1 MEMKILAPL
10 ALLCSLLA
18 TPSYAFETSGHDL
31 FSQLEDYY
39 IEKGMT
45 DKELLNAGM
54 AYGYISAIFDSHREN
69 FTIPADVKPTRLV
82 ATVYKFLIDNPNL
95 RYKKANILVL
105 QAISESFPLEEE
117 ETKKDG

>member
-1 MEMKILAPL
+1 MKIFTLVFL
-10 ALLCSLLA
+10 FLSLGI
-18 TPSYAFETSGHDL
+18 SYGFAFQTSGHDL

-54 AYGYISAIFDSHREN
+54 AYGYVSAIFDSHREN
-69 FTIPADVKPTRLV
+69 FTIPADVKPTHLV

-117 ETKKDG
+117 ETKQDE

>member
-1 MEMKILAPL
+1 MKILRILPL
-10 ALLCSLLA
+10 IFIVWGS
-18 TPSYAFETSGHDL
+18 PVNAFEISGHDL
-31 FSQLEDYY
+31 IAQLEDYY

-69 FTIPADVKPTRLV
+69 FSIPTDVKPTRIV

-95 RYKKANILVL
+95 RYKRAYILVL
-105 QAISESFPLEEE
+105 QAISESFPLEKEGE
-117 ETKKDG
+117 KEDK